1 MNIKKTLLLS
11 LAFIILIALGAWMYS
26 RWDIWFNNPP
36 EPKYSSSTVP
46 TRVLLTFGNEDG
58 LTRNISW
65 QCDSVLHTSKVEL
78 IDETDS
84 INTDIEAKGEV
95 YQSLGGQKAYYVAKL
110 RNLIAGHGYKYRVNT
125 NGITSNWYRFKLND
139 PKKGKASFLYVGDVQ
154 DSISGMSGQLL
165 RQAFAKNSDIDFL
178 VCGGDLIERPMD
190 KYWEE
195 AFSFFNII
203 GQTHPVL
210 TITGNHDYFKGVIQ
224 KLDHRFSLVHS
235 YFLDSSIGDNQ
246 VFTVKFKD
254 MQLFVIDSNREFFY
268 LFTQKEWL
276 EEQLSKSTAKWKI
289 LLTHHPLYSIMS
301 NNNNAIQKLL
311 FNPIVKKYGVDLVL
325 QGHEHA
331 YARMTNH
338 QETGTP
344 SIPVYTVSHFS
355 PKNYLIQ
362 FDEKFDKFGSGSR
375 YYQKIESKND
385 TLLVTAYDAVSNVL
399 YDSLRIVSTKEGKI
413 VEDCGK
419 NIPEIIE
426 FTPGERKKELKFAE
440 RIAEYKK
447 RKHIK

>member
-1 MNIKKTLLLS
+1 MNIKKPLIFI
-11 LAFIILIALGAWMYS
+11 LAFIALAALGVWMYS
-26 RWDIWFNNPP
+26 RWGIWFNNPP
-36 EPKYSSSTVP
+36 EPEYTASSMP

-65 QCDSVLHTSKVEL
+65 QCDSILHDSKVEL
-78 IDETDS
+78 SDETDS
-84 INTDIEAKGEV
+84 TQTDIIAKGEV
-95 YQSLGGQKAYYVAKL
+95 YKSLGGQRAYYVARL
-110 RNLIAGHGYKYRVNT
+110 RNLIAGHRYKYRVNT
-125 NGITSNWYRFKLND
+125 DGKVSDWYSFHIQDSKDDN
-139 PKKGKASFLYVGDVQ
+139 ASFLYVGDVQ
-154 DSISGMSGQLL
+154 DSISGMSSQLL
-165 RQAFAKNSDIDFL
+165 NLAFDKNPDIDFL

-195 AFSFFNII
+195 AFSFFRTI

-224 KLDHRFSLVHS
+224 NLDHRFSLVHS

-246 VFTVKFKD
+246 VFTVRYKD
-254 MQLFVIDSNREFFY
+254 MQLFAIDSNREFFY
-268 LFTQKEWL
+268 LFTQKKWL
-276 EEQLSKSTAKWKI
+276 EEQLAQSTAKWKI
-289 LLTHHPLYSIMS
+289 LLTHHPLYSIRG
-301 NNNNAIQKLL
+301 NNNNIIQKWI
-311 FNPIVKKYGVDLVL
+311 FNPLAEKYGVDLVL

-331 YARMTNH
+331 YARMTH
-338 QETGTP
+338 HLETGEP
-344 SIPVYTVSHFS
+344 AIPIYTVSHFS

-375 YYQKIESKND
+375 YYQKIRSKND
-385 TLLVTAYDAVSNVL
+385 TLLLTAYDAISHVV
-399 YDSLRIVSTKEGKI
+399 YDSLRIVKTKDGKI

-419 NIPEIIE
+419 NIPEVIE
-426 FTPGERKKELKFAE
+426 FTPGKRKKEIKFAE